1 MSATAKWEH
10 LQYPVTLVFD
20 SQSILSAKEIKN
32 LKEKDQNN
40 RLQFVDAA
48 EEGFDA
54 EEYGLSDAEAHN
66 GLHLRDAAGNT
77 VAGTDALEAAS
88 EAVGAGSFFR
98 YGRGPGM
105 RSGVPYGSYK
115 VL

>member
-1 MSATAKWEH
+1 MSATEKWEH
-10 LQYPVTLVFD
+10 LQYPATLVFD
-20 SQSILSAKEIKN
+20 SKSTLSAKEVEN
-32 LKEKDQNN
+32 LKEKDQSR
-40 RLQFVDAA
+40 RLQFVDAS

-54 EEYGLSDAEAHN
+54 EEYGLSDAEAHD

-98 YGRGPGM
+98 FGRGPGM